1 MQIILE
7 ARNLH
12 KSYEKGAQR
21 IEVLQGLS
29 FSLNKGEPVVIEG
42 ASGAGKS
49 TLLHILGGL
58 DEPSEGTVLFEG
70 SDLFQKSEKSLSAFR
85 NRELGFIFQFHHLLP
100 LFTALENVMMPAL
113 IAGRSKEE
121 ARGAAEALLKEVG
134 LSQRLEHKAT
144 ELSGGEQQ
152 RVAIARAMVMRP
164 KLLMADEPTGN
175 LDAENSKRI
184 FELLLGMTAH
194 YQTTLLMVTHNEDLA
209 AQLKRRIRIR
219 DGKIVQ

>member
-12 KSYEKGAQR
+12 KSYEKGAQK

-58 DEPSEGTVLFEG
+58 DEPSEGSVLVEG
-70 SDLFQKSEKSLSAFR
+70 SDLFQKTEKSLSAFR

-100 LFTALENVMMPAL
+100 LFTALENVMMPVL

-194 YQTTLLMVTHNEDLA
+194 YQTTLLMVTHNEELA